1 MERSRMNEPVLLRP
15 LSPENAALFREIRLE
30 GLAQDPDAFTST
42 FEDESAKK
50 LSYFAERLAAS
61 TVFAAFRGP
70 DLLGVAGFY
79 VQPGRKHRHKGT
91 LWGMYVRPDARGGGV
106 GARLVE
112 AVVDH
117 ARAHVELI
125 ELTVVSENAA
135 ARRLYRRCGFEEYGL
150 EKRAAKYRGRYHDD
164 VLMAR
169 MLALPD
175 GAPGT
180 DPLSAERRE

>member
-1 MERSRMNEPVLLRP
+1 MSEPAITLRR
-15 LSPENAALFREIRLE
+15 LSPEDAALFREIRLE
-30 GLAQDPDAFTST
+30 GLARDPDAFSST
-42 FEDESAKK
+42 FEEEGAKP
-50 LSYFAERLAAS
+50 LSFFAGRLASS
-61 TVFAAFRGP
+61 TVFSAFRGP
-70 DLLGVAGFY
+70 DSLGVAGFY
-79 VQPGRKHRHKGT
+79 VQPGPKHRHKGT
-91 LWGMYVRPDARGGGV
+91 LWGMYVRPQARGGGV

-112 AVVDH
+112 AVIDH

-180 DPLSAERRE
+180 DPRARDSGERRE